1 MLSTQA
7 NNSGG
12 GGNSPNNYT
21 IIDPGEGQLAIINIT
36 AGKFRGVRFRFGK
49 VAMNIVDGEP
59 RLSFTTD
66 ILDKPWRLLFTDLK
80 ENELFTEVSGDI
92 LVSLMQ
98 QNAQEYN
105 KFLVG

>member
-1 MLSTQA
+1 MSSRQP
-7 NNSGG
+7 NNATGG
-12 GGNSPNNYT
+12 GDSPNNYR
-21 IIDPGEGQLAIINIT
+21 IIDPGEDQLAIIKIT

-66 ILDKPWRLLFTDLK
+66 ILKKPWRLFFTDLK

-92 LVSLMQ
+92 LVSLVQ